1 MSIILLISK
10 SSLYFRAVCREFG
23 IQIGRLWLIFQ
34 LFSPG
39 MFIASTAFLPSSFAM
54 YFCSAALAAW
64 WHQKYNLAVYFVA
77 IAALLGKFYIV
88 WKKIILG
95 KFTEDYLKTHA
106 GQTCKTLK
114 C

>member
-1 MSIILLISK
+1 MYAWIKLCIGRSVLLQVRK
-10 SSLYFRAVCREFG
+10 FHVFLVTTKPCHFELKYFRAVCREFG

-39 MFIASTAFLPSSFAM
+39 MFVASTAFLPSSFAM

-77 IAALLGKFYIV
+77 IAALLGSF
-88 WKKIILG
+88 
-95 KFTEDYLKTHA
+95 
-106 GQTCKTLK
+106 
-114 C
+114 